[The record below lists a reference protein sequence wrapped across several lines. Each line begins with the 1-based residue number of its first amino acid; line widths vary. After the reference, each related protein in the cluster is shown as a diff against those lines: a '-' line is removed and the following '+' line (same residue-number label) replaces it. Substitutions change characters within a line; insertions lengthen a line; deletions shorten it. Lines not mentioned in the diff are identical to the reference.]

1 MAQYILD
8 FEDTDYPYQ
17 AVIKSTL
24 GGYIGQIP
32 LSASLVAFTAGQAS
46 EVAQVTVLPMGGL
59 GSTTI
64 QFSQYDWANCV
75 PAPSDFSTNAKI
87 MAYLSTYFT
96 GQAIAPTPPTIT
108 MSPIISNPTSLDL
121 GVNGTYTA
129 TLVGI
134 ADIVAV
140 QSENIG
146 SIGACTIK
154 KWVLTIG
161 NNNAD
166 DVVNANIFKISSL
179 GAKKIIATIPIKVGV
194 VGIEVVE
201 AIDTTI
207 LSDDLIGIEY
217 IVPLGIGKVDIASSC
232 IFVEVA

>member
-1 MAQYILD
+1 MALQYLD
-8 FEDTDYPYQ
+8 AETIPYF
-17 AVIKSTL
+17 VVLRSSG
-24 GGYIGQIP
+24 GGYQGSWSSAYSMKYQGDYAVLIGHNNAEMGLKVKFDEMDWGACLPVPDPIP
-32 LSASLVAFTAGQAS
+32 TDTEG
-46 EVAQVTVLPMGGL
+46 
-59 GSTTI
+59 
-64 QFSQYDWANCV
+64 Y
-75 PAPSDFSTNAKI
+75 
-87 MAYLSTYFT
+87 MAYLSTIFT
-96 GQAIAPTPPTIT
+96 GQAIAPTPPTTT

-121 GVNGTYTA
+121 GVDGTYTA

-166 DVVNANIFKISSL
+166 DVVKANIFKISSL
-179 GAKKIIATIPIKVGV
+179 GAKKIIATIPIRVGV

-217 IVPLGIGKVDIASSC
+217 IVLLGTGNVSIASSC
-232 IFVEVA
+232 VFVEIPA